1 MKKHRKLTWRQL
13 LTGAG
18 LLLLF
23 AILTLL
29 LFGPRRNEE
38 KFQSAA
44 SELFR
49 QEMVHNTLNMHYTI
63 AHPEAFGIREYEAL
77 LPGYIPG
84 TSGLLTEE
92 MEEQVNFWNKLSD
105 RGLDDQDAYARKLLA
120 RSLENSLKMQSHAYY
135 ENPLSPA
142 SGMQSQLPILLAEY
156 TFRTARDVEDY
167 LALLSQTGAYYDS
180 LLVYEQ
186 EKAAAGLGMSQVS
199 IKKVRRQCRQ
209 ILTAES
215 LARGSHFLQT
225 TFQERIN
232 ELYARRGIERE
243 SALSAI
249 RRNNELLSEVLL
261 PAYERLDQGLGQLSA
276 QQETGHETNGSKQQQ
291 ADAAAPNAPGD
302 GLPQGLAAYPE
313 GQEYY
318 RQLLIAETG
327 SYRSPE
333 EMYDL
338 LKNQLL
344 SQLNTLRQLITE
356 HPACALPSARE
367 ECLAAFPYTQ
377 PSQML
382 EDLQERMS
390 QDFPGLA
397 VGGQQLPTVTVKAVS
412 DSLAD
417 YTAPA
422 FYLTP
427 PLDDTSANVIYVNE
441 KDMPNA
447 LELYTT
453 LAHEG
458 YPGHLY
464 QSVYSRRYLAG
475 QGADPVRQLL
485 GYGGYQE
492 GWALY
497 VEFIAYD
504 YACDLLGECGQPEA
518 AWYIRAE
525 KANRS
530 LLLCLYSLLDL
541 MIHNDGADCGQIA
554 SVLNNFGI
562 SDPEAAQA
570 IYTYIAEEPTNY
582 PQYYVG
588 YLEILEL
595 SQKARTLWGDD
606 YTDLRFHTFFLNMGP
621 SDFSSLSEALEDV
634 SPDTLGP

>member
-1 MKKHRKLTWRQL
+1 MKRHHKLTWRQL

-38 KFQSAA
+38 KFQRAA
-44 SELFR
+44 QELFR
-49 QEMVHNTLNMHYTI
+49 QEMVNNTLNMHYTI
-63 AHPEAFGIREYEAL
+63 AHPEDFGIPEYEAV
-77 LPGYIPG
+77 LPGYVPNA
-84 TSGLLTEE
+84 SELQLKERE
-92 MEEQVNFWNKLSD
+92 KQVDFWTKLSD
-105 RGLDDQDAYARKLLA
+105 RGLDAHDAYTRKLLA
-120 RSLENSLKMQSHAYY
+120 LSLENSLEMQSHAYY
-135 ENPLSPA
+135 EEPLSPA

-167 LALLSQTGAYYDS
+167 LALLSQTGVYYDS

-186 EKAAAGLGMSQVS
+186 EKSAAGLGMSQVS
-199 IKKVRRQCRQ
+199 IKKVRQQCKQ
-209 ILTAES
+209 IVTGES
-215 LARGSHFLQT
+215 LAQGSHFLQT

-232 ELYARRGIERE
+232 ELYVRQGIDRE
-243 SALSAI
+243 TALSAI
-249 RRNNELLSEVLL
+249 RRNNELLSSVLL
-261 PAYERLDQGLGQLSA
+261 PAYERLDQGLQQLSA
-276 QQETGHETNGSKQQQ
+276 QQETDNS
-291 ADAAAPNAPGD
+291 
-302 GLPQGLAAYPE
+302 LPRGLATYQE
-313 GQEYY
+313 GKEYY
-318 RQLLIAETG
+318 RQLLIARSG

-333 EMYDL
+333 ELYDL
-338 LKNQLL
+338 LRNQLL
-344 SQLNTLRQLITE
+344 SQLNALRGLLAE
-356 HPACALPSARE
+356 HPACALPSTQE
-367 ECLAAFPYTQ
+367 QCLSSFPYTQ

-382 EDLQERMS
+382 EDLQKRMA
-390 QDFPGLA
+390 QDFPSLA

-464 QSVYSRRYLAG
+464 QSVYSRRYLAD

-485 GYGGYQE
+485 SYGGYQE

-497 VEFIAYD
+497 VEFLAYD
-504 YACDLLGECGQPEA
+504 YACALLGECGQPEA
-518 AWYIRAE
+518 VWYVQAE
-525 KANRS
+525 KTNRN

-541 MIHNDGADCGQIA
+541 MIHYNGADCEQIT

-570 IYTYIAEEPTNY
+570 IYTYIAEEPANY

-595 SQKARTLWGDD
+595 QQKARALWGAD

-621 SDFSSLSEALEDV
+621 SDFVSLGEALENV
-634 SPDTLGP
+634 QPDALDS

>member
-1 MKKHRKLTWRQL
+1 MKKHHKLTWRQL

-38 KFQSAA
+38 KFRRAA
-44 SELFR
+44 QELFR
-49 QEMVHNTLNMHYTI
+49 QEMVHNTLNMHYTV
-63 AHPEAFGIREYEAL
+63 AHPEDFGIREYEAL
-77 LPGYIPG
+77 LPGYVPG
-84 TSGLLTEE
+84 SRELQLEE
-92 MEEQVNFWNKLSD
+92 LEKQVNFWGKLSG
-105 RGLDDQDAYARKLLA
+105 RGLGDHDAYTQKLLA
-120 RSLENSLKMQSHAYY
+120 LSLKNSLEMLSHAYY
-135 ENPLSPA
+135 DEPLSPA

-167 LALLSQTGAYYDS
+167 LTLLSQTGTYYDS

-186 EKAAAGLGMSQVS
+186 EKTAAGLGMSQVS
-199 IKKVRRQCRQ
+199 IKKVRQQCRQ
-209 ILTAES
+209 IMTSES
-215 LARGSHFLQT
+215 LARGDHFLQT

-232 ELYARRGIERE
+232 ELYTRQGIDRE
-243 SALSAI
+243 TALSAI
-249 RRNNELLSEVLL
+249 HRNNELLSCVLL
-261 PAYERLDQGLGQLSA
+261 PAYERLDQGLERLSA
-276 QQETGHETNGSKQQQ
+276 QQERANGQSDSNASQGT
-291 ADAAAPNAPGD
+291 DAVSPKNSGD
-302 GLPQGLAAYPE
+302 SLPQGLAAYPE

-333 EMYDL
+333 ELYDL

-344 SQLNTLRQLITE
+344 SQLNTLRRLITE
-356 HPACALPSARE
+356 HPACALPSAQE
-367 ECLAAFPYTQ
+367 QCLAAFPYTQ

-382 EDLQERMS
+382 EDLQKRMAP
-390 QDFPGLA
+390 DFPSLA
-397 VGGQQLPTVTVKAVS
+397 IGGQQLPTVTVKSVS

-441 KDMPNA
+441 KDRPNA

-464 QSVYSRRYLAG
+464 QSVYSRRYLAE

-485 GYGGYQE
+485 NYGGYQE

-504 YACDLLGECGQPEA
+504 YACDLLGESGQPEA
-518 AWYIRAE
+518 AWYIQAE
-525 KANRS
+525 KTNRS

-541 MIHNDGADCGQIA
+541 MVHYDGADCGQIA
-554 SVLNNFGI
+554 AVLNNFGI

-570 IYTYIAEEPTNY
+570 IYTYIAEEPANY

-595 SQKARTLWGDD
+595 KEKARTRWGAD
-606 YTDLRFHTFFLNMGP
+606 YTDIRFHTFFLNMGP
-621 SDFSSLSEALEDV
+621 SDFASLEDALKDA
-634 SPDTLGP
+634 P